1 MSRNP
6 AKKIIAAASR
16 KRPVANIA
24 AAQKFTTRPRNVRKF
39 GLIPVAARAP
49 TILSSSQRLPSP
61 IHFVSIRQKSR
72 GPRRGRSPPHHT
84 ILARAPQ
91 VSAMAFFRQPFS
103 LSRQRC
109 YTGHPQTH
117 CLALFRRDFFYS
129 LRSPP

>member
-24 AAQKFTTRPRNVRKF
+24 AAQKFTT
-39 GLIPVAARAP
+39 RAP

-84 ILARAPQ
+84 IPGRAPQ
-91 VSAMAFFRQPFS
+91 VSAMAFCRRPFS

-117 CLALFRRDFFYS
+117 VLALFERDFFHS
-129 LRSPP
+129 LHAPPLRSLVSPLRPC